1 MWAHFCHSP
10 SAISPKPRNI
20 NPCIDIYV
28 YKAICRGYK
37 LPMSLGTIYFT
48 IPSSPETRR
57 TRIYTKRPWTWTSEV
72 GELKEGLKPRASR
85 WGFMKFPVTD
95 PHWESWYL
103 PIHGMVGFFMYGKCM
118 INIPY
123 IISMYTWILWPLCL
137 LTCYFCRFETF
148 SWMTIWLYHFKRN
161 KCVDFFELMVK
172 QKLYT

>member
-1 MWAHFCHSP
+1 MDPIFGTWLEPHLVKSCSPIWNLSPRIFQKPNPGHSRTNTYHTLGPKKPGKEMWAHFCHSP

-95 PHWESWYL
+95 PHWDDWYL
-103 PIHGMVGFFMYGKCM
+103 PIHGMVVFFYV
-118 INIPY
+118 
-123 IISMYTWILWPLCL
+123 W
-137 LTCYFCRFETF
+137 
-148 SWMTIWLYHFKRN
+148 
-161 KCVDFFELMVK
+161 
-172 QKLYT
+172 